1 MKNIKNIFLVLS
13 VFAIASCDN
22 SLNLVPED
30 SLTPPTIFS
39 SEALA
44 GNAVTGIYSTLQ
56 LSNTLSGIPDT
67 MSEWQADNVEFVGS
81 FPTFDEIYTFNT
93 LSDNTSIVAVW
104 NAHYFAINQ
113 TNMIVKNVPLV
124 PGTNFTEAERND
136 MIGQARF
143 VRALMH
149 FKLSQLFGKQ
159 LKQDPTGNSL
169 SIPIISS
176 PFNGIVEFPVRNT
189 LKEVYAFIEDDLL
202 FARSTITNTIKSRAT
217 AAAAN
222 ALLARL
228 YLYQERFP
236 EAAAAANTVI
246 GTTGISLASNYT
258 FYNNPSTEHIFQVQN
273 IAGDAGAGESF
284 SKLYCPTA
292 FGGRG
297 DAPFSANLIAAFAA
311 EPGDLRYTTLT
322 RSGVDAKTRTSVFTM
337 KYPNGVSNQ
346 DDPNVLRVSEMYLIR
361 AEANFRAGSAVG
373 ATPVSDVNRT
383 RVRAGL
389 APLVS
394 ISSINDILVE
404 RRKELCFEGLRR
416 MDLLRNNLPLRSAG
430 MPSAAVSTPT
440 SDKVVFPIPQRER
453 DNNPNL
459 VQNSGY

>member
-1 MKNIKNIFLVLS
+1 MKNIKNILLVLS
-13 VFAIASCDN
+13 VFAVASCDN
-22 SLNLVPED
+22 SLDLVPED
-30 SLTPPTIFS
+30 SLLPSVIFS
-39 SEALA
+39 TETLT
-44 GNAVTGIYSTLQ
+44 GNAVTGMYSTLQ
-56 LSNTLSGIPDT
+56 SSNTLSGIPDT

-93 LSDNTSIVAVW
+93 LSDNTSILGVW
-104 NAHYFAINQ
+104 NAHYFTLNQ
-113 TNMIVKNVPLV
+113 ANVIIKNVPLV
-124 PGTNFTEAERND
+124 PGTTFTTAERND
-136 MIGQARF
+136 FIGQARF

-169 SIPIISS
+169 SIPLALE
-176 PFNGIVEFPVRNT
+176 PFEGVVQRPVRNT
-189 LKEVYAFIEDDLL
+189 LKEVYASIEDDLL
-202 FARSTITNTIKSRAT
+202 FAKTSITNTAKSRAT
-217 AAAAN
+217 VAAAN

-246 GTTGISLASNYT
+246 GTAGISLAANYT

-273 IAGDAGAGESF
+273 VAGDTGFAESF
-284 SKLYCPTA
+284 SRLYSPTA

-297 DAPFSANLIAAFAA
+297 DTPFSTNLIAAFAA

-322 RSGVDAKTRTSVFTM
+322 RSGVDAKNRTSVFTT
-337 KYPNGVSNQ
+337 KYPNGTSNQ

-361 AEANFRAGSAVG
+361 AEANFRAGSAIG
-373 ATPVSDVNRT
+373 ATPVADLNRT

-389 APLVS
+389 APLVA

>member
-1 MKNIKNIFLVLS
+1 MKNIKNILLTLS
-13 VFAIASCDN
+13 VFAVASCDN
-22 SLNLVPED
+22 TLNLVPED
-30 SLTPPTIFS
+30 SLTPAIIFS
-39 SEALA
+39 TEALTA
-44 GNAVTGIYSTLQ
+44 NAVTGMYSTLQ
-56 LSNTLSGIPDT
+56 SSNTLSGIPDT

-93 LSDNTSIVAVW
+93 LSDNTSILGVW
-104 NAHYFAINQ
+104 NAHYFTLNQ
-113 TNMIVKNVPLV
+113 ANQIIKNVPVV
-124 PGTNFTEAERND
+124 PGTTFTSAERND
-136 MIGQARF
+136 FIGQSRF

-169 SIPIISS
+169 SIPLVLE
-176 PFNGIVEFPVRNT
+176 PYDGNVKKPVRNT
-189 LKEVYAFIEDDLL
+189 LKEVYTSIEDDLL
-202 FARSTITNTIKSRAT
+202 FARTSITNTAKSRAT
-217 AAAAN
+217 VAAAN

-236 EAAAAANTVI
+236 EAATAANTVI
-246 GTTGISLASNYT
+246 LTAGISLAANYA

-273 IAGDAGAGESF
+273 VAGDIGFAESF
-284 SKLYCPTA
+284 SRLYSPTA

-297 DAPFSANLIAAFAA
+297 DTPFSTDLIAAFAA
-311 EPGDLRYTTLT
+311 QPGDLRYTTLT
-322 RSGVDAKTRTSVFTM
+322 RSGVDAKNRTSVFTT

-346 DDPNVLRVSEMYLIR
+346 DDPNVLRVSEMFLIR
-361 AEANFRAGSAVG
+361 AEANYRAGSAIG
-373 ATPVSDVNRT
+373 ATPVSDLNRT
-383 RVRAGL
+383 RVRASL

-394 ISSINDILVE
+394 ISSINEILLE

>member
-1 MKNIKNIFLVLS
+1 MKNIKNILLVLS
-13 VFAIASCDN
+13 VFAVASCDN
-22 SLNLVPED
+22 SLELVPED
-30 SLTPPTIFS
+30 SLLPSVIFS
-39 SEALA
+39 TEALT
-44 GNAVTGIYSTLQ
+44 GNAVTGMYSTLQ
-56 LSNTLSGIPDT
+56 SSNTLSGIPDT

-81 FPTFDEIYTFNT
+81 FPTFDDIYTFNT
-93 LSDNTSIVAVW
+93 LSDNTSILNVW
-104 NAHYFAINQ
+104 NAHYFTLNQ
-113 TNMIVKNVPLV
+113 ANMIIKNVPSV
-124 PGTNFTEAERND
+124 PGATFTTAEKND
-136 MIGQARF
+136 FIGQARF
-143 VRALMH
+143 VRALIH

-169 SIPIISS
+169 SIPLVLE
-176 PFNGIVEFPVRNT
+176 PYNGVVQRPVRNT
-189 LKEVYAFIEDDLL
+189 LKEVYASIEDDLL
-202 FARSTITNTIKSRAT
+202 FAKTSITNTAKSRASV
-217 AAAAN
+217 AAAN

-236 EAAAAANTVI
+236 EAASAANTVI
-246 GTTGISLASNYT
+246 GTAGISLAANYT

-273 IAGDAGAGESF
+273 VAGDAGFGESF
-284 SKLYCPTA
+284 SRLYSPTA

-297 DAPFSANLIAAFAA
+297 DAPFSTDLIAAFAA
-311 EPGDLRYTTLT
+311 QPGDLRYTTLT
-322 RSGVDAKTRTSVFTM
+322 RSGVDAKNRTSVFTT
-337 KYPNGVSNQ
+337 KYPNGTSNQ

-373 ATPVSDVNRT
+373 ATPVSDLNRT

-389 APLVS
+389 APLVL
-394 ISSINDILVE
+394 ISSINEILLE